1 MKQCPHC
8 KSEILDDSLYCDR
21 CGQHL
26 MICADCGTYARG
38 KFCPNCGGKHIID
51 PLEYE
56 QQHKH
61 EQSVENS
68 TDIEKRMAELRSTDG
83 SITLLLNDAEEYII
97 GRKSPQFGKQLAGC
111 ARMSRK
117 HAKMWCGK
125 DDGKWRVYDF
135 ASTHGT
141 KINGYPLETETTYYI
156 NDGNTISF
164 AGYEFSFTEK
174 IE

>member
-1 MKQCPHC
+1 
-8 KSEILDDSLYCDR
+8 
-21 CGQHL
+21 
-26 MICADCGTYARG
+26 
-38 KFCPNCGGKHIID
+38 
-51 PLEYE
+51 
-56 QQHKH
+56 
-61 EQSVENS
+61 
-68 TDIEKRMAELRSTDG
+68 MAELRSTDG